1 MSTPAASTT
10 QGPRLPRGERVLW
23 QGAPDWRAVYRRVFH
38 ARALAAYFGLILAAR
53 AASVLVDGGSAA
65 DAALAVAWLLPAPLF
80 ALGML
85 ALMAWLIE
93 RTSRYTITDQRVV
106 MRIGVVLDV
115 TFNFPFTVVE
125 SAALRASPDGTGD
138 LSIAFTT
145 GNQIGYAHLWP
156 HARPWQLRRAEPA
169 LRCVRDAAGVA
180 RILSRALADATGG
193 TARID
198 AAPERASASHP
209 LPSGAAVG

>member
-1 MSTPAASTT
+1 MSAPADPST
-10 QGPRLPRGERVLW
+10 QVPALPRGERVLW
-23 QGAPDWRAVYRRVFH
+23 QGAPAWRAVYLRVFH
-38 ARALAAYFGLILAAR
+38 ARALAAYFALILAAR
-53 AASVLVDGGSAA
+53 AAAVLVDGGGAA
-65 DAALAVAWLLPAPLF
+65 DAALAVAWLLPAPVF

-115 TFNFPFTVVE
+115 TFNFPFKVIE
-125 SAALRASPDGTGD
+125 SAGLKTWADGSGD
-138 LSIAFTT
+138 LSVAFTQ

-156 HARPWQLRRAEPA
+156 HARPWRLRRAEPA

-180 RILSRALADATGG
+180 RILSRALAEATGG
-193 TARID
+193 TARI
-198 AAPERASASHP
+198 ASAPATEPASHP
-209 LPSGAAVG
+209 LPSGAIG